1 MPPSRVLVV
10 SDEENFRPA
19 LCQAISNLGFI
30 PIEASNLVESFRLF
44 DLHRPPIAFVA
55 IHLPDGSGFELLNE
69 IKKHHP
75 DSIVIMLTNEIR
87 ADETLLGFRAGASDF
102 ISQPLNL
109 EEIKRAIGNTVQTH
123 KLRQEVSEL
132 PKLQVNS
139 FSFENIIG
147 ESPVIR
153 ETIAVAKKVSS
164 SNVSTVL
171 LQGESGTGKDLFAKA
186 IHYSSPHASKPFVA
200 INCAAI
206 PTNLLESELF
216 GYEKGAFTDAK
227 TLKQGLFEQASG
239 GTLFLDEIGELDI
252 GLQAKLLRVLEEGTF
267 RRVGGLRD
275 LPLNARV
282 IAASNRNLK
291 SESKLKNFR
300 QDLFYRLSI
309 IQIELPPLRLR
320 GDDVILLA
328 EYFIKRLDK
337 QWHQTRARKL
347 SPEAA
352 EAFRRNHWEGN
363 VRELRNVI
371 ERALIL
377 EENELITMKYLPE
390 EFMAQGNSKYPKK
403 DFSDTGFYFTLPP
416 EGISLDMVEEWLIRE
431 ALDRSGGNVTRASAF
446 LRVSRDRIRYRLRKN
461 RA

>member
-1 MPPSRVLVV
+1 M
-10 SDEENFRPA
+10 
-19 LCQAISNLGFI
+19 
-30 PIEASNLVESFRLF
+30 
-44 DLHRPPIAFVA
+44 
-55 IHLPDGSGFELLNE
+55 
-69 IKKHHP
+69 
-75 DSIVIMLTNEIR
+75 
-87 ADETLLGFRAGASDF
+87 
-102 ISQPLNL
+102 
-109 EEIKRAIGNTVQTH
+109 
-123 KLRQEVSEL
+123 
-132 PKLQVNS
+132 
-139 FSFENIIG
+139 
-147 ESPVIR
+147 
-153 ETIAVAKKVSS
+153 
-164 SNVSTVL
+164 
-171 LQGESGTGKDLFAKA
+171 
-186 IHYSSPHASKPFVA
+186 A

-227 TLKQGLFEQASG
+227 SLKEGLFEQADG
-239 GTLFLDEIGELDI
+239 GTLFLDEIGELDM

-291 SESKLKNFR
+291 TESKEKHFR

-320 GDDVILLA
+320 GNDVILLA
-328 EYFIKRLDK
+328 EHFIKRLDK
-337 QWHQTRARKL
+337 QWHHTPERKL
-347 SPEAA
+347 APEVA
-352 EAFRRNHWEGN
+352 EAFRRYRWEGN

-390 EFMAQGNSKYPKK
+390 EFQAAGNSKSGYLKK
-403 DFSDTGFYFTLPP
+403 DFLEASFYFTLPP

-431 ALDRSGGNVTRASAF
+431 ALDRSGGNVTRASAI

-461 RA
+461 KP

>member
-1 MPPSRVLVV
+1 MTPFKVLVV
-10 SDEENFRPA
+10 GDKEKFRA
-19 LCQAISNLGFI
+19 TLSQAISGWGFF
-30 PIEASNLVESFRLF
+30 PIEASNLSESFKLF
-44 DLHRPPIAFVA
+44 NLHRPPVTFVNTDLA
-55 IHLPDGSGFELLNE
+55 DGSGFELLSQ
-69 IKKHHP
+69 IKKIQP
-75 DSIVIMLTNEIR
+75 ESNVIMLADEIR
-87 ADETLLGFRAGASDF
+87 ADETLLALRSGASDF
-102 ISQPLNL
+102 ISYPINL
-109 EEIKRAIGNTVQTH
+109 EEVEKVIGNAVRTQQ
-123 KLRQEVSEL
+123 LRQKTSK
-132 PKLQVNS
+132 PPVNS

-147 ESPVIR
+147 ESPALKEI
-153 ETIAVAKKVSS
+153 IAMARKVSS
-164 SNVSTVL
+164 SKVSTVL

-186 IHYSSPHASKPFVA
+186 IHYSSNHASKPFVA

-227 TLKQGLFEQASG
+227 TLKEGLFEQADG
-239 GTLFLDEIGELDI
+239 GTLFLDEIGELDM
-252 GLQAKLLRVLEEGTF
+252 GLQAKLLRVLEEGNF

-291 SESKLKNFR
+291 TESKKNNFR
-300 QDLFYRLSI
+300 QDLFYRLAI

-328 EYFIKRLDK
+328 EYFIDRLDK
-337 QWHQTRARKL
+337 QWHHSPARRL
-347 SPEAA
+347 APEVA
-352 EAFRRNHWEGN
+352 EAFRRYRWEGN

-377 EENELITMKYLPE
+377 EENELITLKYLPE
-390 EFMAQGNSKYPKK
+390 EFQPQGNSKFLKK
-403 DFSDTGFYFTLPP
+403 DYLEAGFYFTLPP
-416 EGISLDMVEEWLIRE
+416 EGISLDMVEEWLIQE

-461 RA
+461 KL